1 MGSYSANVSQSPGA
15 LASVWP
21 KRHTDWNY
29 ECGCGQWMDF
39 LYEMITPGLD
49 SWQEHLYFPV
59 NLGSLDSLAYQITF
73 LEYVSLQLHHSSL
86 KILLKRTLIKSFAQ
100 IILPTYQ
107 KTSLSMCNYDISYIA
122 RDISTGFLLLILR
135 KALLC

>member
-1 MGSYSANVSQSPGA
+1 
-15 LASVWP
+15 
-21 KRHTDWNY
+21 
-29 ECGCGQWMDF
+29 MDF
-39 LYEMITPGLD
+39 LYEMITPSLD
-49 SWQEHLYFPV
+49 SWQEHLHFPV

-122 RDISTGFLLLILR
+122 RDISTGFLLLI
-135 KALLC
+135 